1 MAMADRNAEMR
12 LAIAQDWVDTPY
24 YSDAE
29 GWLDTFWAP
38 RSPFLP
44 LFRQLDLTRV
54 IELACG
60 HGRHTAQILAEAGE
74 VTLIDVEPRN
84 IEACRRRF
92 AGRGRLRY
100 IVNAGHDLPGCAD
113 GAYSALFSY
122 DAMVHFELL
131 DVIAYLRETHRVLR
145 PGGRALLHVSNSQ
158 ENPGGFYQQ
167 NTHWRNFGGLGV
179 FLHVAD
185 RLGFRVLDGRQLDWP
200 GAPGIDGLML
210 LERPA

>member
-1 MAMADRNAEMR
+1 MRDRNAEMR
-12 LAIAQDWVDTPY
+12 QAIAKDWIDPPY
-24 YSDAE
+24 YRDAE

-60 HGRHTAQILAEAGE
+60 HGRHAAQILDQAGE
-74 VTLIDVEPRN
+74 ITLIDFEPRN

-92 AGRGRLRY
+92 AGHGKLRY
-100 IVNAGHDLPGCAD
+100 IVNAGNDLPGCED
-113 GAYSALFSY
+113 GGYSALFCY

-145 PGGRALLHVSNSQ
+145 PGGRALLHVSNNRQ
-158 ENPGGFYQQ
+158 NPGGFYQQ
-167 NTHWRNFGGLGV
+167 NTHWRNFGSLDV
-179 FLHVAD
+179 FLHLAD
-185 RLGFRVLDGRQLDWP
+185 RLGFILLDSRVLDWP
-200 GAPGIDGLML
+200 GAREIDGLML